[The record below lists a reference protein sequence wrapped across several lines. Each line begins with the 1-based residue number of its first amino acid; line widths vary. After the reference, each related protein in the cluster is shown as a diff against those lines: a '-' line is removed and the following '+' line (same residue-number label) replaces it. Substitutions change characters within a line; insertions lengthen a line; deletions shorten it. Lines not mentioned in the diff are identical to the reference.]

1 MEIKHLWA
9 RNAPFFFPIPKRLH
23 SRPIRYEPNS
33 TKEQPMLALAHGAAC
48 GRPFHAINSIQ
59 FHPANILT
67 SASFTPPPRK
77 SFLQRLVEFLNRSV
91 KP

>member
-1 MEIKHLWA
+1 
-9 RNAPFFFPIPKRLH
+9 
-23 SRPIRYEPNS
+23 
-33 TKEQPMLALAHGAAC
+33 MLALAHGAAC

-77 SFLQRLVEFLNRSV
+77 SLLQRLVELLNRSV
-91 KP
+91 NP